1 MQLLSYFVYSKIK
14 IILSRRRNDISKR
27 LQDKYM
33 KNSDYKNESFRRSK
47 KIIFYKT
54 VTFGFEKKEE
64 KSLWILVTYKKE
76 NAFMNVE
83 YLWFYQIWTCIKIT
97 SRWWLQTIYL
107 LFMLFFRKCCNLASK
122 GTHPFW
128 ISTWLFTLFT
138 TSLADDRI

>member
-14 IILSRRRNDISKR
+14 IILSRRRNYISKR

-64 KSLWILVTYKKE
+64 KSL
-76 NAFMNVE
+76 
-83 YLWFYQIWTCIKIT
+83 
-97 SRWWLQTIYL
+97 
-107 LFMLFFRKCCNLASK
+107 
-122 GTHPFW
+122 
-128 ISTWLFTLFT
+128 
-138 TSLADDRI
+138 